1 MTPRTPTAGI
11 DVSKDTLDVAIEPPG
26 EHFTVANDAAGW
38 QALRARLEAVGVRA
52 IGIEPSGGY
61 EHGVVGALLEA
72 RLPVEMADAWR
83 LRQFAKSCGV
93 LAKTDPLDAAVIA
106 RFVALMPCRPA
117 RRDPALEPLIELVGA
132 RHHIVEEAR
141 RYANQL
147 EHARDPALRRTLNR
161 RARGLEADR
170 LVLEKRIAALIA
182 ADPALATRDAI
193 LRSAP
198 GVGPVLAATL
208 IAFMPELGSL
218 TGPQAAALA
227 GVAPYNFDSGRM
239 KGLRCIFG
247 GRAKVRHVLYMAA
260 HAAARHNPV
269 FSAFKRRLTDAGKKP
284 KVAIVAVM
292 HKLIVRLNAM
302 LRDNAKWKEHHAG

>member
-1 MTPRTPTAGI
+1 MTPRTPTVGI
-11 DVSKDTLDVAIEPPG
+11 DVSKDRLDVAVEPTG
-26 EHFTVANDAAGW
+26 EHFTVANAAAGW
-38 QALRARLEAVGVRA
+38 QALRARLEAIGACA

-61 EHGVVGALLEA
+61 EHGVIGALLA
-72 RLPVEMADAWR
+72 TGLPVKMVDAWR
-83 LRQFAKSCGV
+83 LRQFAKGCGV
-93 LAKTDPLDAAVIA
+93 LAKTDPLDAAIIA
-106 RFVALMPCRPA
+106 RFVALMPCRDA
-117 RRDPALEPLIELVGA
+117 HRDPALEPLIELVAA
-132 RHHIVEEAR
+132 RHQIVEEALR
-141 RYANQL
+141 CANQL
-147 EHARDPALRRTLNR
+147 ERARDRELRRVLDR
-161 RARGLEADR
+161 RARRLEADR
-170 LVLEKRIAALIA
+170 LALDKRIAALIA
-182 ADPALATRDAI
+182 ADPALAARDAI

-227 GVAPYNFDSGRM
+227 GVVPYNFDSGKM

-247 GRAKVRHVLYMAA
+247 GRAKVRRVLYMAA

-269 FSAFKRRLTDAGKKP
+269 FKAFKQHLIDAGKKP

-302 LRDNAKWKEHHAG
+302 LRDNAKWNPNHA

>member
-1 MTPRTPTAGI
+1 MTPRTPTVGI
-11 DVSKDTLDVAIEPPG
+11 DVSKDTLDVAVEPTG

-38 QALRARLEAVGVRA
+38 QALCVRLETIGVRA

-61 EHGVVGALLEA
+61 EHGVIGALLQA
-72 RLPVEMADAWR
+72 GLPVEMVDPWR

-93 LAKTDPLDAAVIA
+93 LAKTDRLDAAVIA

-147 EHARDPALRRTLNR
+147 EHARDRELRRVLNR
-161 RARGLEADR
+161 RARRLEADR
-170 LVLEKRIAALIA
+170 LALERRIAAVIA
-182 ADPALATRDAI
+182 ADPALAARDAI

-218 TGPQAAALA
+218 AGPQAAALA
-227 GVAPYNFDSGRM
+227 GVVPYNFDSGRM

-260 HAAARHNPV
+260 LAAARHNTV
-269 FSAFKRRLTDAGKKP
+269 LKAFKQRLIDAGKKP

-302 LRDNAKWKEHHAG
+302 LRDNVKWDANHA